1 MKRLPM
7 KEIRIELDREIKAVL
22 VVVTEA
28 RKYGEKK
35 DYDRLI
41 ERLHALQYCRYLL
54 NGDMDSVRL
63 YQTRLRKSGFNVADS
78 AHWKSP
84 PEPWE
89 TGFGAQFTPR
99 RGPSTI

>member
-1 MKRLPM
+1 MLKRLPM
-7 KEIRIELDREIKAVL
+7 KDIRIELDREIKAVL
-22 VVVTEA
+22 VVVREA

-35 DYDRLI
+35 DYERLI

-54 NGDMDSVRL
+54 NGDMDWVRR
-63 YQTRLRKSGFNVADS
+63 YQTGLRKSGFNVAD
-78 AHWKSP
+78 
-84 PEPWE
+84 PWHRAPARRE